1 MPVEGQDGFAERRTL
16 AYMSWQGLSMLVQA
30 GTQLGVIALL
40 ARFLAPEDFGLVAAA
55 NIAITLVQTVS
66 EGGIGSAVVQRPQ
79 ISPGFVGAAIS
90 VSLLISAVC
99 YALLGIF
106 AIPFQA
112 LMHIESLG
120 IVVLVLGLGAFLS
133 GISSVLEGLL
143 QRDLHFSVLFR
154 VNLISSVLGYALPAV
169 VLAIAG
175 AGVWALVF
183 ATLGRIATKLLLV
196 AWQYSGSLRPRWEPT
211 AARDLLRFGFGL
223 TQDRFWNWTSAQTA
237 PFAIGLL
244 FGQAQLGQF
253 YMGSQLAVLPVQYL
267 ATIVSAVYFPLI
279 SRSLADKKL
288 VTTQF
293 LSVVAS
299 VFVLA
304 SAIGMLLAIN
314 SDFIVQTA
322 FGSGWNDAVI
332 VFEILCL
339 GAGIRSSI
347 QICDALNIARGD
359 VYALANRRAATAV
372 LLFVGMYVLRS
383 FGLAGAAWA
392 MISSHTLMLAL
403 TVGLAVV
410 GLQIRMVLAAPF
422 IWRLGGAFLL
432 ILAVDVPG
440 FWLRESGTVDGVPL
454 LAFGVIANVAIAL
467 PVALILSDR
476 VRRAVLHRYG
486 RSTASKDV

>member
-1 MPVEGQDGFAERRTL
+1 MPVEGQGGFAEKRTI

-55 NIAITLVQTVS
+55 NIAITLVQMVS
-66 EGGIGSAVVQRPQ
+66 EGGIGSAVIQRPQ
-79 ISPGFVGAAIS
+79 INPGFVGAAIS

-99 YALLGIF
+99 YALLGLF
-106 AIPFQA
+106 AFPFQV
-112 LMHIESLG
+112 LLHIESLG
-120 IVVLVLGLGAFLS
+120 IVVLVLGLGAFFS

-143 QRDLHFSVLFR
+143 QRDLHFSALFR
-154 VNLISSVLGYALPAV
+154 VNLISSVFGYALPAV
-169 VLAIAG
+169 LLAVAG
-175 AGVWALVF
+175 AGVWALVL

-196 AWQYSGSLRPRWEPT
+196 AWQYSGSLRPRWEP
-211 AARDLLRFGFGL
+211 AVARDLLRFGFGL

-253 YMGSQLAVLPVQYL
+253 YMGSQLAILPAQHL

-279 SRSLADKKL
+279 SRSLANKDL
-288 VTTQF
+288 VTKQF
-293 LSVVAS
+293 LSVITS

-304 SAIGMLLAIN
+304 SAIGMLMAIN

-322 FGSGWNDAVI
+322 FGPGWGDAVI

-372 LLFVGMYVLRS
+372 VLLVGMYILKS
-383 FGLAGAAWA
+383 LGLAGAAWA
-392 MISSHTLMLAL
+392 MISSHALMLAL

-410 GLQIRMVLAAPF
+410 GLQIRVVLATPF
-422 IWRLGGAFLL
+422 LWRLGSAFLL
-432 ILAVDVPG
+432 ILAVDLPG
-440 FWLRESGTVDGVPL
+440 LWLRKSGAVDGIPL
-454 LAFGVIANVAIAL
+454 LAFGIIANMAIAL
-467 PVALILSDR
+467 PLALILSGR
-476 VRRAVLHRYG
+476 VRRAVLGRYG
-486 RSTASKDV
+486 RSTPSKEA